1 MTLVRSPCSSSVA
14 DAVLRT
20 GRGPPPARAGRA
32 PWGHDGKRPSALAV
46 GELAGAATASIIIV
60 AVVVAYITIET
71 RPQSPGAPT
80 MTQRPRRRSC
90 QPHEQ
95 QLRARRREC
104 QLRRT

>member
-14 DAVLRT
+14 DAVRP
-20 GRGPPPARAGRA
+20 GRGPPPARSGRA
-32 PWGHDGKRPSALAV
+32 SWGHDGKRPSALAV

-71 RPQSPGAPT
+71 RAAVSGGPDHDAAPT
-80 MTQRPRRRSC
+80 TA
-90 QPHEQ
+90 
-95 QLRARRREC
+95 QLPTARTAVKGPEEREC